1 MNCPYC
7 GAPDTRVV
15 NSRPAPTGDSVRRRR
30 ECQKCSRRFTTS
42 ESIERVEVVVV
53 KRDKT
58 REPFDI
64 DKLRRGVEKSCEKRA
79 VSEEQIERVIAYVE
93 RELLTK
99 AEREVPSERI
109 GKLVL
114 KRLKDL
120 DPVAYLRYASVY
132 KGFRDL
138 QDFNAEIKTLLKD

>member
-15 NSRPAPTGDSVRRRR
+15 NSRPSPAGDSVRRRR
-30 ECQKCSRRFTTS
+30 ECQKCGRRFTTS

-64 DKLRRGVEKSCEKRA
+64 AKLRRGIEKSCEKRA
-79 VSEEQIERVIAYVE
+79 VSEEQIERVITYVE
-93 RELLTK
+93 RDLLTK